1 VARISWPHFQWA
13 SALILF
19 RADAWFLANFRG
31 NIIVF
36 LFRSDISFTNHDLD
50 HSLQNTVPAPQART
64 IIYNA
69 VYPISALGFKSPTLA
84 QLMARYAT
92 MDPILFSA
100 TADKRK
106 GLSLIA
112 PPAAKRKR
120 ISHPIFRRKPNASHM
135 CARIT
140 ISHIW

>member
-1 VARISWPHFQWA
+1 
-13 SALILF
+13 
-19 RADAWFLANFRG
+19 
-31 NIIVF
+31 
-36 LFRSDISFTNHDLD
+36 
-50 HSLQNTVPAPQART
+50 VPALRART
-64 IIYNA
+64 IAYNA
-69 VYPISALGFKSPTLA
+69 VYPVSALGFKSPTLA

-120 ISHPIFRRKPNASHM
+120 TTKKIPVEVRYPLSQSQDYSYSDQSHLV
-135 CARIT
+135 
-140 ISHIW
+140 

>member
-1 VARISWPHFQWA
+1 M
-13 SALILF
+13 
-19 RADAWFLANFRG
+19 
-31 NIIVF
+31 VF
-36 LFRSDISFTNHDLD
+36 LFRSNISFTNHDLD

-64 IIYNA
+64 IIYNV
-69 VYPISALGFKSPTLA
+69 VYPVSALGFKSPTLA

-92 MDPILFSA
+92 MDPILSSA

-120 ISHPIFRRKPNASHM
+120 TTKKVPAEVRFPLSRS
-135 CARIT
+135 
-140 ISHIW
+140 

>member
-1 VARISWPHFQWA
+1 MIFP
-13 SALILF
+13 
-19 RADAWFLANFRG
+19 
-31 NIIVF
+31 
-36 LFRSDISFTNHDLD
+36 FRSNISFTNHDLD
-50 HSLQNTVPAPQART
+50 YSLQNTVPAPQART

-69 VYPISALGFKSPTLA
+69 VYPVSALGFKSPTLA

-92 MDPILFSA
+92 MDPTLSSV

-120 ISHPIFRRKPNASHM
+120 TTKKVLVEVKFPLS
-135 CARIT
+135 
-140 ISHIW
+140 